1 MKMEPDQ
8 TIQPSSRSGF
18 FPRTPWTQLMQLR
31 GSGAEANEALGK
43 VCGLYWRPLCLQIR
57 SKGFDPHDAED
68 LTQDFL
74 SKLIV
79 RKDLSRVERSRGK
92 LRSYL
97 YTALAHFLANVWRDR
112 RAEKRGSGASHVPLD
127 ENQMAMPDP
136 LVETGPDA
144 AFDRQWALTLLD
156 NVLNELR
163 EDFTRRGRREFF
175 DLLAPALTW
184 TGGDQNLDEL
194 GAQLGLSVGA
204 ARVAVHRL
212 RLRYRNTL
220 FSHIAA
226 TVEREDQVAE
236 EIRDLMAILRRD
248 G

>member
-1 MKMEPDQ
+1 MMMEPNQ
-8 TIQPSSRSGF
+8 TIQPTSRSGF
-18 FPRTPWTQLMQLR
+18 FPRTPWTQMMQLR
-31 GSGAEANEALGK
+31 GTGVEADEALGK
-43 VCGLYWRPLCLQIR
+43 VCGLYWRPLFLHIR
-57 SKGFDPHDAED
+57 SKGFDAHDAED

-74 SKLIV
+74 SKLVV
-79 RKDLSRVERSRGK
+79 RNDLSRVERSRGK

-112 RAEKRGSGASHVPLD
+112 RAEKRGSGAAHVPLD
-127 ENQMAMPDP
+127 ENQMPMPDP
-136 LVETGPDA
+136 LTEIGPDA
-144 AFDRQWALTLLD
+144 AFDRQWALALLD

-175 DLLAPALTW
+175 DLLSPALTW
-184 TGGDQNLDEL
+184 GGGDQNLDEL
-194 GAQLGLSVGA
+194 GAKLGLSAGA
-204 ARVAVHRL
+204 VRVAVHRL

-226 TVEREDQVAE
+226 TVEREDQVDE